1 MILESAILYIKPGL
15 ASDFESAFRAAS
27 GVLLTKKGYVDH
39 ELHKC
44 VENRDEYIFLVRWSG
59 IKDHLLGFRGHPDYK
74 KWSVLLEPFYA
85 SPPEV
90 KHYIDIRIDSRE
102 QAEME
107 LVKLLIPG
115 SGTDAEADADADEE
129 SASD

>member
-1 MILESAILYIKPGL
+1 MILESAVLHIKPGL
-15 ASDFESAFRAAS
+15 ASDFESAFRAVS
-27 GVLLTKKGYVDH
+27 VVLLTKKGYVDH

-74 KWSVLLEPFYA
+74 KWSAALEPFYA

-115 SGTDAEADADADEE
+115 SGTDSDSASHEE